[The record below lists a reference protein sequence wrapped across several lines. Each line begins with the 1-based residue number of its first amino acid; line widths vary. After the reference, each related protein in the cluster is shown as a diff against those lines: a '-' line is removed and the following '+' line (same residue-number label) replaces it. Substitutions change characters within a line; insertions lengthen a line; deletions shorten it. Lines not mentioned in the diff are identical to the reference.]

1 MAYATLEKLFYADSS
16 SDRYKK
22 HELLLKQRLES
33 ESTFRTG
40 IHLDT
45 GELFLAVP
53 RELSLMNEQV
63 LRRERKVSALWR
75 SLPTTALGAY
85 IRTLIMD
92 EVVCSNEIEGVHS
105 TRRDIE
111 LALEEAQRESAFGG
125 SPGRHAPFFEFAKLY
140 LGLIDNPQPPRTL
153 QDIRSSYDAI
163 VVDALDEKDKLGKS
177 LFRTG
182 QVVVET
188 GTGKVVHVGVSPE
201 AKIEEMLTQWLE
213 LSRSEAIPETYSAL
227 LCHFL
232 FGYIHPFYDGNGRT
246 GRYLLALHLSKPLS
260 QPTVLSLSRTIAEHK
275 SVYYRAFDTAERKL
289 NHAEGTHFVMTMLE
303 LVSEAQEQLIAELD
317 EKRHLL
323 DELEERIAH
332 CKLDLSERSL
342 DVLFYAAQMEL
353 FDAFRETRMADAAA
367 WLGVS
372 RPTARKSFDELIS
385 ANLIVRVSKRPPV
398 FRLSDTGRNI
408 LRL

>member
-1 MAYATLEKLFYADSS
+1 M
-16 SDRYKK
+16 
-22 HELLLKQRLES
+22 
-33 ESTFRTG
+33 
-40 IHLDT
+40 
-45 GELFLAVP
+45 
-53 RELSLMNEQV
+53 
-63 LRRERKVSALWR
+63 
-75 SLPTTALGAY
+75 
-85 IRTLIMD
+85 
-92 EVVCSNEIEGVHS
+92 
-105 TRRDIE
+105 
-111 LALEEAQRESAFGG
+111 
-125 SPGRHAPFFEFAKLY
+125 
-140 LGLIDNPQPPRTL
+140 
-153 QDIRSSYDAI
+153 
-163 VVDALDEKDKLGKS
+163 VDALDEKDKLGDS

-188 GTGKVVHVGVSPE
+188 GAGKAVRVGVSPE
-201 AKIEEMLTQWLE
+201 TKIEEMLTQWLE

-275 SVYYRAFDTAERKL
+275 SIYYRAFDTAERKL
-289 NHAEGTHFVMTMLE
+289 NSAEGTHFVMTMLG

-353 FDAFRETRMADAAA
+353 FDAFHETRMADVAA

-372 RPTARKSFDELIS
+372 RPTARKSFDELIL
-385 ANLIVRVSKRPPV
+385 ANLIVRVNKRPPV

-408 LRL
+408 LKL

>member
-1 MAYATLEKLFYADSS
+1 MAYATLEKLFYADGS
-16 SDRYKK
+16 SDRYQN
-22 HELLLKQRLES
+22 HELLLQQRLES

-75 SLPTTALGAY
+75 SLPTAALGAY

-111 LALEEAQRESAFGG
+111 LALEETQRRSVFSE

-163 VVDALDEKDKLGKS
+163 VVDALDEKDKLGDS

-182 QVVVET
+182 QVVAET

-201 AKIEEMLTQWLE
+201 AKIEKMLEQWLE

-275 SVYYRAFDTAERKL
+275 SVYYRAFDTTERKL
-289 NHAEGTHFVMTMLE
+289 NCAEGTHFVMTMLE
-303 LVSEAQEQLIAELD
+303 LVAEAQEQLIAELD

-323 DELEERIAH
+323 DTLEECIAN
-332 CKLDLSERSL
+332 CKLDLSKRSL

-353 FDAFRETRMADAAA
+353 FDAFRETRMADVAA

-372 RPTARKSFDELIS
+372 KPTARKSFDELIS

-398 FRLSDTGRNI
+398 FRLSDAGRSI
-408 LRL
+408 LKL

>member
-1 MAYATLEKLFYADSS
+1 MAYATLEKLFYADGS
-16 SDRYKK
+16 SDRYQN
-22 HELLLKQRLES
+22 HELLLQQRLES

-75 SLPTTALGAY
+75 SLPTAALGAY

-111 LALEEAQRESAFGG
+111 LALEEAQRKSVFSG
-125 SPGRHAPFFEFAKLY
+125 SSGRHAPFFEFAKLY

-163 VVDALDEKDKLGKS
+163 VVDALDEKDKLGDS

-201 AKIEEMLTQWLE
+201 AKIEKMLEQWLE

-275 SVYYRAFDTAERKL
+275 SVYYRAFDATERKL
-289 NHAEGTHFVMTMLE
+289 NCAEGTHFVMTMLE
-303 LVSEAQEQLIAELD
+303 LVAEAQEQLIAELD

-323 DELEERIAH
+323 DTLEECIAS
-332 CKLDLSERSL
+332 CKLDLSKRSL

-353 FDAFRETRMADAAA
+353 FDAFRETRMADVAA

-372 RPTARKSFDELIS
+372 KPTARKSFDELIS

-398 FRLSDTGRNI
+398 FRLSDAGRSI
-408 LRL
+408 LKL